1 MKKILAL
8 LCIVWLSA
16 SCVPVAVGVAAG
28 KIERNRRIQA
38 SYEKYVANTRETN
51 RERQRKGLEPVPI
64 MTFDEWQRF
73 SKTGTD
79 QEPK

>member
-16 SCVPVAVGVAAG
+16 SCLPVAVGVAAG

-38 SYEKYVANTRETN
+38 NYEAYVANVEETN
-51 RERQRKGLEPVPI
+51 RERQKKGLEPVPI
-64 MTFDEWQRF
+64 KTVNEWQRF

-79 QEPK
+79 HESK

>member
-16 SCVPVAVGVAAG
+16 SCLPVAVGVAAG
-28 KIERNRRIQA
+28 TIERNRRIQA
-38 SYEKYVANTRETN
+38 NYEAYVANMEETN
-51 RERQRKGLEPVPI
+51 RERQKKGLEPVPI
-64 MTFDEWQRF
+64 KTFNEWQRF

-79 QEPK
+79 QDSK

>member
-1 MKKILAL
+1 MKKILAF

-16 SCVPVAVGVAAG
+16 SCLPVAVGVAAG

-38 SYEKYVANTRETN
+38 NYEEYVASTRETN
-51 RERQRKGLEPVPI
+51 RERQEKGLEPIPI
-64 MTFDEWQRF
+64 KTFVEWQRS

-79 QEPK
+79 QESK

>member
-16 SCVPVAVGVAAG
+16 SCLPVAVGVAAG
-28 KIERNRRIQA
+28 KIERNRRVQA
-38 SYEKYVANTRETN
+38 NYEAYVANMGETN
-51 RERQRKGLEPVPI
+51 RERQKQGLEPLPI
-64 MTFDEWQRF
+64 KTFSEWQQS

-79 QEPK
+79 QESK